1 MNWFTGL
8 ATFLILWWLS
18 LFIVLPIGVRG
29 QAEDDAV
36 EPGTEPGA
44 PIRPRMWR
52 NVLLATVL
60 AIVFFILINLVLSTG
75 FVTWERLGDWFGL
88 RRPE

>member
-29 QAEDDAV
+29 QAE
-36 EPGTEPGA
+36 EGSIEEGTEPGA
-44 PIRPRMWR
+44 PVRSNMVR
-52 NVLLATVL
+52 NVILATIL
-60 AIVFFILINLVLSTG
+60 AIIFFLLTLAIISTG
-75 FVTWERLGDWFGL
+75 WLTWERLGSWMGM
-88 RRPE
+88 

>member
-29 QAEDDAV
+29 QAE
-36 EPGTEPGA
+36 EGSIEQGTEPGA
-44 PIRPRMWR
+44 PVRSNMIR
-52 NVLLATVL
+52 NVIWATVL
-60 AIVFFILINLVLSTG
+60 AVVFFLLTLAIISTG
-75 FVTWERLGDWFGL
+75 WLTWERLGDWMGM
-88 RRPE
+88 